1 MSVLMI
7 LTADVPLKEV
17 PPPPELMIVL
27 DIGKQAAEY
36 RNAGIGF
43 AVFETDRVLELQ
55 TEKQYFFNVDSYGPG
70 HEENLA
76 AYLREQLEEAGE
88 IELWH
93 VWLDGGFDHRVRR
106 VEIAAD
112 ELTAE
117 DIRELESLE
126 VWQRDPVTDA
136 ATDYCYLLRCSG

>member
-76 AYLREQLEEAGE
+76 A
-88 IELWH
+88 
-93 VWLDGGFDHRVRR
+93 
-106 VEIAAD
+106 
-112 ELTAE
+112 
-117 DIRELESLE
+117 
-126 VWQRDPVTDA
+126 
-136 ATDYCYLLRCSG
+136 